1 MKEKT
6 LKTPLYSIVFIAL
19 TLATFITA
27 IVVTVNFYSD
37 YKNSM
42 YKSVRNLCNKFHDDI
57 QKMISFGL
65 TIYDI
70 PNFQKELES
79 TLIEEPSLAYIIV
92 TNTDGLVL
100 ASDAQSLINQKFT
113 HRDLEK
119 FSFNGVNVINFLKK
133 VEDPEQKSEIKY
145 LINIGLKKSYLDK
158 KIYSSLFL
166 VLIVSTST
174 IFAVFLVFKGIITKR
189 ILNPL
194 KDLKEATQKIT
205 NGDLSINLIPIS
217 NDEIGLVTD
226 NFSFMVNELKE
237 ILNKIKDSIEKLKN
251 ISEKTGEISLTVRD
265 GSFKQKDGIENIRK
279 IYSDIESRIKS
290 LRVKINSLNDFLEL
304 TTSTFLELSASSEEI
319 SKLMEELLGI
329 VVRVE
334 EAYNKLK
341 DINLKLDEGAIL
353 LEKEVENI
361 LSFVSQL
368 DVSVRITFNN
378 ITETSKIS
386 QKISK
391 LAEESKNATRGSIES
406 VTKMAEVTK
415 ETKNAFVILRDN
427 INKITSILD
436 VINEVAEQTNMLALN
451 AAIIATQSNESGRA
465 FAIVAD
471 EIKNLSRRTQKST
484 LEISE
489 LISDIKTQTENVYY
503 KVQESVNEGNIVLER
518 SKDIEERV
526 AQIIDLISNLTVSMN
541 EVFKAANEQSEG
553 STALRKGVEDLKDI
567 SKTLINVK
575 NEAITVGSKINEL
588 FDFIVNVTNKVN
600 NSVREQNV
608 SIDNMKGSFVE
619 LTNFSKDLV
628 EHTEKEEKEIDLSK
642 KVLEDVL
649 KLSDENAVK
658 SKNLEEKLSEIKEQI
673 LLFKDLTSKF
683 KLD

>member
-42 YKSVRNLCNKFHDDI
+42 YKSVKNLCNKFHDDI

-92 TNTDGLVL
+92 TDTDGLVL
-100 ASDAQSLINQKFT
+100 ASDAQSLINQKFI

-119 FSFNGVNVINFLKK
+119 FSFNGLSVINFLKK
-133 VEDPEQKSEIKY
+133 VEDSEQKSEIKY
-145 LINIGLKKSYLDK
+145 LINIGLKKSYLEK

-341 DINLKLDEGAIL
+341 DINLKLDEGAIQ

-673 LLFKDLTSKF
+673 SLFKDLTSKF

>member
-42 YKSVRNLCNKFHDDI
+42 YKSVKNLCNKFHDDI

-92 TNTDGLVL
+92 TDTDGLVL